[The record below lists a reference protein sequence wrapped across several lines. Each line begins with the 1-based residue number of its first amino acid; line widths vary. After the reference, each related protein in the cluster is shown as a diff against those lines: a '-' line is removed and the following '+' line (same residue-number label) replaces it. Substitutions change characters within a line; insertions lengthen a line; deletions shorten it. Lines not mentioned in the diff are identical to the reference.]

1 MVLGP
6 ILNLPFLPHFFTPH
20 HAPKMKQI
28 AVLGS
33 TGSIGTSCLDVVRS
47 LSDRLSIFALTAHA
61 NAQLLAEQSQVF
73 SPRFAV
79 LSGLDAGTLP
89 DRPAFPQT
97 TELLWGAEAI
107 EQVAAMPEVD
117 VVVSGIVGAAGLRGT
132 WAAIEAG
139 KTVAIANKET
149 LVVAG
154 PLVMEKAAQTGATLI
169 PVDSEHS
176 AVFQALQAGQPREV
190 RRVVLTASGGP
201 FRGWTLDQMRNVT
214 PEMALDHPTWNM
226 GPKITIDSA
235 TMLNKALEVIEA
247 KWLFGLD
254 ADQIEVVVH
263 PQSIIHSFVEFVDGS
278 VIAQLSPPDMKLP
291 IQYALTWPERVPGT
305 SPAMDWTQSHLLELS
320 PPDLDAFPGLKL
332 GFDVARRGGS
342 SGAVLNAAKES
353 AVERFLNH
361 EISFIDIPRACKA
374 VLEAHEFDPSPT
386 LSDLIRLDGWAR
398 KETTRWQA

>member
-1 MVLGP
+1 MR
-6 ILNLPFLPHFFTPH
+6 F
-20 HAPKMKQI
+20 PK
-28 AVLGS
+28 
-33 TGSIGTSCLDVVRS
+33 
-47 LSDRLSIFALTAHA
+47 
-61 NAQLLAEQSQVF
+61 N
-73 SPRFAV
+73 
-79 LSGLDAGTLP
+79 
-89 DRPAFPQT
+89 
-97 TELLWGAEAI
+97 TELLLGAEAI
-107 EQVAAMPEVD
+107 EQVASMPEVD
-117 VVVSGIVGAAGLRGT
+117 IVVSGIVGAAGLRGT

-154 PLVMEKAAQTGATLI
+154 PLVMEKASQTGATLI

-176 AVFQALQAGQPREV
+176 AIFQALQAGKPKEV

-201 FRGWTLDQMRNVT
+201 FRGWTLEQMRDVT

-235 TMLNKALEVIEA
+235 TMMNKALEIIEA
-247 KWLFGLD
+247 KWLFGLE

-291 IQYALTWPERVPGT
+291 IQYALTWPERVAGT
-305 SPAMDWTQSHLLELS
+305 SPAMDWTGAYLLELS

-332 GFDVARRGGS
+332 GFEVARRGGS
-342 SGAVLNAAKES
+342 SGAVLNAAKEA

-398 KETTRWQA
+398 KETTRWQV

>member
-1 MVLGP
+1 
-6 ILNLPFLPHFFTPH
+6 
-20 HAPKMKQI
+20 MKQI

-47 LSDRLSIFALTAHA
+47 LPERLSVFALTAHQ
-61 NAQLLAEQSQVF
+61 NAELLAEQAEFF

-79 LSGLDAGTLP
+79 LCDGDAVQSGIQFPSSTKLLTGP
-89 DRPAFPQT
+89 D
-97 TELLWGAEAI
+97 AI
-107 EQVAAMPEVD
+107 EQIASMPEVD

-132 WAAIEAG
+132 WAAVEAG

-149 LVVAG
+149 LVMAG
-154 PLVMEKAAQTGATLI
+154 PLVMKKASETGAKLI

-176 AVFQALQAGQPREV
+176 AIFQALQAGRRNEV

-201 FRGWTLDQMRNVT
+201 FRGWSREEMKTVT
-214 PEMALDHPTWNM
+214 PEMALAHPTWNM

-247 KWLFGLD
+247 KWLFGLE

-263 PQSIIHSFVEFVDGS
+263 PQSIIHSFVEFVDGA

-291 IQYALTWPERVPGT
+291 IQYALTWPERVSGT
-305 SPAMDWTQSHLLELS
+305 SPKTDWTKPQTLDLS
-320 PPDLDAFPGLKL
+320 PPDLDAFPGLEL
-332 GFDVARRGGS
+332 GFEAARRGGS
-342 SGAVLNAAKES
+342 CGAVLNAAKET
-353 AVERFLNH
+353 AVERFLKH
-361 EISFIDIPRACKA
+361 DLPFVDISRASKA
-374 VLEAHEFDPSPT
+374 VLEAHEFDPSPS

>member
-1 MVLGP
+1 MGNFWRNKP
-6 ILNLPFLPHFFTPH
+6 EI
-20 HAPKMKQI
+20 
-28 AVLGS
+28 
-33 TGSIGTSCLDVVRS
+33 
-47 LSDRLSIFALTAHA
+47 
-61 NAQLLAEQSQVF
+61 F

-79 LSGLDAGTLP
+79 LS
-89 DRPAFPQT
+89 DREAAATCEGRGFPQK
-97 TELLWGAEAI
+97 TELLRGAEAI
-107 EQVAAMPEVD
+107 EQVASLPEVD

-132 WAAIEAG
+132 WAAVEAG

-149 LVVAG
+149 LVMAG

-176 AVFQALQAGQPREV
+176 AVFQALQAGQNREV

-201 FRGWTLDQMRNVT
+201 FRGWTREKMRNVT
-214 PEMALDHPTWNM
+214 PEMALDHPTWTM

-235 TMLNKALEVIEA
+235 TMLNKALEIIEA
-247 KWLFGLD
+247 KWLFGLE

-263 PQSIIHSFVEFVDGS
+263 PQSVIHSFVEFVDGS

-291 IQYALTWPERVPGT
+291 IQYALTWPERVEGT
-305 SPAMDWTQSHLLELS
+305 SPKVDWTQSHAWELS
-320 PPDLDAFPGLKL
+320 PPDLDAFPGLEL
-332 GFDVARRGGS
+332 GFEVARRGGS
-342 SGAVLNAAKES
+342 SGAVLNASKEV
-353 AVERFLNH
+353 AVDRFLNR
-361 EISFIDIPRACKA
+361 EISFTDIPRACKA

>member
-1 MVLGP
+1 
-6 ILNLPFLPHFFTPH
+6 
-20 HAPKMKQI
+20 MKQI

-33 TGSIGTSCLDVVRS
+33 TGSIGKSCLEVVRS
-47 LSDRLSIFALTAHA
+47 LDHRLAVFAMTAHR
-61 NAQLLAEQSQVF
+61 QWEPLAEQAAEF
-73 SPRFAV
+73 SPRYAV
-79 LSGLDAGTLP
+79 LGDPGAEKSC
-89 DRPAFPQT
+89 DRSRFPKST
-97 TELLWGAEAI
+97 KLLFGPEAI

-117 VVVSGIVGAAGLRGT
+117 IVVSGIVGAAGLKGT

-139 KTVAIANKET
+139 KTVAVANKET

-154 PLVMEKAAQTGATLI
+154 PLVMAKALETGATLI

-176 AVFQALQAGQPREV
+176 AVFQALKAGRPREV

-201 FRGWTLDQMRNVT
+201 FRGWTREQMRSVT

-235 TMLNKALEVIEA
+235 TMLNKALEIIEA
-247 KWLFGLD
+247 KWLFGLE

-291 IQYALTWPERVPGT
+291 IQYALTWPERTQGT
-305 SPAMDWTQSHLLELS
+305 SPAMDWRKAYALELS
-320 PPDLDAFPGLKL
+320 PPDLDAFPGLQL
-332 GFDVARRGGS
+332 GFEVARRGGS
-342 SGAVLNAAKES
+342 SGAVLNAAKEV

-361 EISFIDIPRACKA
+361 ELPFIEIPRACKA

-386 LSDLIRLDGWAR
+386 LTDLLRLDGWAR
-398 KETTRWQA
+398 KETTRWQP